1 MRINAIIIGAGR
13 SGTTTLYKYLESHKD
28 VCFSDIK
35 EVHYFS
41 VNDLYERGENYYHS
55 FWKHCENEKLKVA
68 ADTYLLIDK
77 KAPERIA
84 AYNPNMKI
92 IAILREPAERAWSSF
107 QYAVNN
113 GYIPENM
120 SFIKSA
126 EEEDFHIK
134 NSDITVRNNLCNV
147 WQSMY
152 FEHISY
158 WSEFFPRKN
167 ILILKTSDLKNN
179 LDFILKQLS
188 DFLEI
193 DCFNENLPKI
203 TANKSAATKSKALQQ
218 FLLNRNN
225 PVRTVLRKVLP
236 KKVKNVILHSK
247 LPEKI
252 SSLNRKEINYPP
264 LSPENREYLDKLL
277 QKDKERLKKIFGIE
291 F

>member
-13 SGTTTLYKYLESHKD
+13 SGTTTLYKYLENHKD

-41 VNDLYERGENYYHS
+41 VDDLYKRGEKYYHS
-55 FWKHCENEKLKVA
+55 FWRHCKNEKLKVA

-84 AYNPNMKI
+84 AYNPDMKI
-92 IAILREPAERAWSSF
+92 IVILREPAERAWSSF

-113 GYIPENM
+113 GYIQKSM
-120 SFIKSA
+120 SFVKSA
-126 EEEDFHIK
+126 EEEDFYIK
-134 NSDITVRNNLCNV
+134 NSDITILNNLCNV

-158 WSEFFPRKN
+158 WSEFFSRKN
-167 ILILKTSDLKNN
+167 ILILKTLDLKHNTMF
-179 LDFILKQLS
+179 LLKQLS

-193 DCFNENLPKI
+193 DDFNEHLPKI

-225 PVRTVLRKVLP
+225 PVRIVLRKILP
-236 KKVKNVILHSK
+236 KNIKNIILHSK

-252 SSLNRKEINYPP
+252 SSLNRKETDYMP
-264 LSPENREYLDKLL
+264 LSSENREYLNRVL